1 MDTLVIHPTSTAQW
15 HALVNEAESMCHARL
30 GEELES
36 YLVFLLMR
44 YLNAA
49 DIANSVLA
57 LEYLQTAEMTGK
69 LRTEQLRDVGDK
81 CLLYSGLFPGRAQR
95 RRVSISYY
103 VDLGI
108 AAYQLLASSFA
119 DMRAQMYQTIST
131 RFVALMD
138 VLQATREVH
147 NLQSSLQPLEAM
159 ELWNDTNSPHA
170 RATLALYSNGFPV
183 KTVQPTIEP
192 ALYARTKHTPYA
204 H

>member
-1 MDTLVIHPTSTAQW
+1 MDTLVLHPTSTAQW

-44 YLNAA
+44 YVNAA

-57 LEYLQTAEMTGK
+57 VEYLQTAEMTGK
-69 LRTEQLRDVGDK
+69 LRADQLRDVGDK

-95 RRVSISYY
+95 RRVNISYY
-103 VDLGI
+103 VDLGVS
-108 AAYQLLASSFA
+108 AYGVLADSLA
-119 DMRAQMYQTIST
+119 DMRATLYEALSA

-138 VLQATREVH
+138 VLQATREVNTH
-147 NLQSSLQPLEAM
+147 KPCLQPLDAM
-159 ELWNDTNSPHA
+159 DLWSDTNSPHA
-170 RATLALYSNGFPV
+170 LATLALYSNGFPV
-183 KTVQPTIEP
+183 KTTQPQPDST
-192 ALYARTKHTPYA
+192 LYARFKNKPHT